1 MVELNEPFA
10 TLWKGKDPF
19 IEVRKLQGEVFREL
33 ETRRTLR
40 FSVADKSYFL
50 KWHRGTTYKEVIK
63 NLLSLRM
70 PVLGADREWNA
81 IHRLAYLGV
90 DTMHGVAF
98 GETGWNPVK
107 KTSFIITEDLT
118 PTISL
123 EDYCANWSV
132 EPPHPHVKRMLIQ
145 RVADMVR
152 AMHLGGVNHRDCYIC
167 HFLLHLPFDDKNE
180 DSLKISVIDL
190 HRAQIRNKVPL
201 RWRNK
206 DLTGLY
212 FSSDNI
218 GLTTRD
224 YYRFLKVYFNRSL
237 KDIIKNEGVFIE
249 QVEGKARSI
258 RERTIR
264 KSL

>member
-40 FSVADKSYFL
+40 FSVANKSYFL

-70 PVLGADREWNA
+70 PVLGVDREWNA
-81 IHRLAYLGV
+81 IHRLASLGV

-123 EDYCANWSV
+123 EDYCANWCV

-206 DLTGLY
+206 DLIGLY

-218 GLTTRD
+218 GLTDRD
-224 YYRFLKVYFNRSL
+224 YYRFLKIYFNRSL

-249 QVEGKARSI
+249 QVERKARSI

>member
-1 MVELNEPFA
+1 MDKDLLYNFY
-10 TLWKGKDPF
+10 KGKVS
-19 IEVRKLQGEVFREL
+19 IEEGQRVKAWVEASDENERAFYRERKIFDALML
-33 ETRRTLR
+33 NNPL
-40 FSVADKSYFL
+40 
-50 KWHRGTTYKEVIK
+50 
-63 NLLSLRM
+63 
-70 PVLGADREWNA
+70 
-81 IHRLAYLGV
+81 
-90 DTMHGVAF
+90 
-98 GETGWNPVK
+98 PVK

-132 EPPHPHVKRMLIQ
+132 EPPHPPVKRMLIQ

-224 YYRFLKVYFNRSL
+224 YYRFLKVYFNRNL

-249 QVEGKARSI
+249 QVEGKARAI